1 MPRGWCPFARHLPR
15 TTFGYPRG
23 ARDQNRPRAFV
34 CHVMDGFKRTMDDGD
49 WMERAGVGVTAA
61 VGKDGSI
68 SQYTSIFDA
77 HWGNGVVNRPR
88 AGCAFVEELRPS
100 PRGAV
105 RSVRLASGGEAW
117 VDGRGV
123 NVVNSRSIALEHEG
137 FSGEPFSDAMVE
149 AAVRFLAWCNG
160 ELRRAG
166 LPPVPVDE
174 GHVIAHA
181 DLDSV
186 NRGGCP
192 GRGWPKE
199 RYLTLLARAGG
210 DAMIRYVRPNLNWP
224 RPPGSAVAPGTYD
237 IRARLDFALPEDV
250 RWLQLEV
257 RAEGPGRVVVLDGD
271 APASWPLGGYAGSVR
286 DGTAQLRV
294 QLGESGAF
302 RLVVEDGPVRRLWL
316 TCVGY
321 FSWRQATAGLA
332 DAGHEGGGAWT
343 PWWRP
348 TG

>member
-34 CHVMDGFKRTMDDGD
+34 CHVMDGFKRTMDEGD

-100 PRGAV
+100 PRRPAV
-105 RSVRLASGGEAW
+105 RAVPLAGGGEAW
-117 VDGRGV
+117 VDANGV
-123 NVVNSRSIALEHEG
+123 NVINSRSIALEHEG
-137 FSGEPFSDAMVE
+137 FSGEPFTGAMVV
-149 AAVRFLAWCNG
+149 AAVRFLAWCND
-160 ELRRAG
+160 ELRREG
-166 LPPVPVDE
+166 LPPVPIDD

-186 NRGGCP
+186 NRRGCP

-199 RYLTLLARAGG
+199 RYLALLAGAGG
-210 DAMIRYVRPNLNWP
+210 DMMMRYVRPNPNWP
-224 RPPGSAVAPGTYD
+224 RPPGGAVAPGAYD
-237 IRARLDFALPEDV
+237 IQARLDFALPEGV

-257 RAEGPGRVVVLDGD
+257 RAEGRGRVVVLDGG
-271 APASWPLGGYAGSVR
+271 APVAWPLAGYAGSVR
-286 DGTAQLRV
+286 NATAQVRV
-294 QLGESGAF
+294 LLDEAGAF

-321 FSWRQATAGLA
+321 F
-332 DAGHEGGGAWT
+332 
-343 PWWRP
+343 P
-348 TG
+348 